1 MHIDYHERNAR
12 EFVPRRRSIQYMQ
25 LIVRVL
31 IKNSYSYA
39 SFLSEPISCSKQF
52 FNDWAV
58 NRPGYFSLGVGN
70 RSVHV
75 FYCSRSKTNIASAG
89 VEPGLTF
96 QLVRYGAGF
105 PFQRTRVQTPAK
117 PIFVSV
123 THAMHDVPH
132 HIHTGTTTQTRTRKI
147 SFSIFGAI
155 EPFRFALF
163 IRARSRNLSEIR
175 RNWN

>member
-58 NRPGYFSLGVGN
+58 NRPGYFS
-70 RSVHV
+70 R
-75 FYCSRSKTNIASAG
+75 
-89 VEPGLTF
+89 
-96 QLVRYGAGF
+96 GA
-105 PFQRTRVQTPAK
+105 
-117 PIFVSV
+117 
-123 THAMHDVPH
+123 
-132 HIHTGTTTQTRTRKI
+132 
-147 SFSIFGAI
+147 
-155 EPFRFALF
+155 
-163 IRARSRNLSEIR
+163 RNSYRIQCILLPEAADLYIY
-175 RNWN
+175 